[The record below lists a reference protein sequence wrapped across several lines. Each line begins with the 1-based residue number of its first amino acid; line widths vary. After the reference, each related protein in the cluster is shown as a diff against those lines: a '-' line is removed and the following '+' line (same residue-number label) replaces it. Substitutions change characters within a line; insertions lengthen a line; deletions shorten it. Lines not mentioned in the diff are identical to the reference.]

1 MPTLCLVYDAYCP
14 LQLMKGR
21 DTWLISNA
29 ICPCTAVSTTLVL
42 NTPVWIAHNGEKE
55 IKYECIT

>member
-1 MPTLCLVYDAYCP
+1 MSSVGCVLSISADER
-14 LQLMKGR
+14 K

-29 ICPCTAVSTTLVL
+29 ICPCTVVSTTLVL

>member
-1 MPTLCLVYDAYCP
+1 MPILCLAQYEYCP
-14 LQLMKGR
+14 FQLKKGKVI
-21 DTWLISNA
+21 WLISNA

>member
-1 MPTLCLVYDAYCP
+1 MPHTSWIKTRQGSVNFLLFI
-14 LQLMKGR
+14 
-21 DTWLISNA
+21 WLISNA